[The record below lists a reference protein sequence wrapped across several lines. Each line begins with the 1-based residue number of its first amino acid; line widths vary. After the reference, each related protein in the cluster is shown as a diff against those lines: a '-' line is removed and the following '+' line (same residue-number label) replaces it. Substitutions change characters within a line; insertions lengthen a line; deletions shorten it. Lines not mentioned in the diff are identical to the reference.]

1 MGDVTLRSP
10 VTANGAARPGAAHI
24 EGSTFA
30 GARRD
35 KAEQYPELVAASDRF
50 AFLVLA
56 AEVGG
61 RFAPEAADL
70 VRQLVSAAA
79 DRAPPPLKRTYRL
92 IYHRRWW
99 GILSMAV
106 QRAISM
112 NLLGEDGRMVPI
124 CGEPSLEVLLSMV
137 EAPLVSRLG

>member
-1 MGDVTLRSP
+1 M
-10 VTANGAARPGAAHI
+10 
-24 EGSTFA
+24 
-30 GARRD
+30 
-35 KAEQYPELVAASDRF
+35 
-50 AFLVLA
+50 
-56 AEVGG
+56 
-61 RFAPEAADL
+61 
-70 VRQLVSAAA
+70 RQLVTATA

-106 QRAISM
+106 QRAIAM

>member
-1 MGDVTLRSP
+1 M
-10 VTANGAARPGAAHI
+10 
-24 EGSTFA
+24 
-30 GARRD
+30 
-35 KAEQYPELVAASDRF
+35 

-70 VRQLVSAAA
+70 VRHLVAVAA
-79 DRAPPPLKRTYRL
+79 DRAPPPLKRTFRL

-106 QRAISM
+106 QRAISL
-112 NLLGEDGRMVPI
+112 NLLGEDGLVAPV
-124 CGEPSLEVLLSMV
+124 CDVPSLEVLMSAV